1 MVPGEVDA
9 LPQVDAVARDSAVAP
24 HATFEALYADEYAS
38 MIRLATVMLGDP
50 DQAADAVHDSFAKVF
65 ERWPRL
71 ERPGAYLRTSVVNA
85 CRDRQRRARTR
96 RRAVLPRPAN
106 AELGADHMLA
116 LLDQLPAKRRDALVL
131 RFYLGLGEA
140 EIAETLRVRP
150 GTVKSMVSRGLQQL
164 AGLLDDPEAG
174 RDGEEVRHEG

>member
-1 MVPGEVDA
+1 VVPGEVDA

-65 ERWPRL
+65 ERWHRL
-71 ERPGAYLRTSVVNA
+71 DRPGAYLRTSVVNA